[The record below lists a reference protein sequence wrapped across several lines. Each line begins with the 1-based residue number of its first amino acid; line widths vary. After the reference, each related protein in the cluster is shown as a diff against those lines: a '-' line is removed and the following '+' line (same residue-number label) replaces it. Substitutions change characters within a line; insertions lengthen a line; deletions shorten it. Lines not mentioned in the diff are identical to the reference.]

1 MICETIN
8 LREFYPALSAEGGEP
23 ILKTYCR
30 DVSREIDLERRFPA
44 MLICPGGGYGFV
56 SDREAE
62 PIALDYI
69 SAGFNAFVLTYSV
82 APAHYPSALL
92 QAAAAMDYIRKN
104 AAKYHIDLEKIAVSG
119 FSAGGH
125 LAGSIA
131 CFWQETFLA
140 QTLKTTSA
148 NLKPNAVVLCYP
160 VITGGE
166 KAHRGSF
173 DNLCAGDQA
182 LVQKMS
188 LETAVTKD
196 TPPTFLW
203 HTATDTCVPV
213 ENSLMMAS
221 ALREKQIPFELHVFS
236 EGSHGLSTCDY
247 QSAGPNSPHMIN
259 PEAAKWF
266 GLSVTFLKKQMDL
279 KF

>member
-1 MICETIN
+1 MIHETVN
-8 LREFYPALSAEGGEP
+8 LREFYPALSAVGGEP
-23 ILKTYCR
+23 ILKAYCR
-30 DVSREIDLERRFPA
+30 DVSREVDPERRFPA
-44 MLICPGGGYGFV
+44 MLICPGGAYAFV
-56 SDREAE
+56 SDREGE
-62 PIALDYI
+62 PIAIDYLD
-69 SAGFNAFVLTYSV
+69 AGFNAFVLYYSV

-104 AAKYHIDLEKIAVSG
+104 ADKYHVDPEKIAVSG

-131 CFWQETFLA
+131 CFWNEKFLA
-140 QTLKTTSA
+140 ETLKTNSG
-148 NLKPNAVVLCYP
+148 NLKPNAAVLSYA

-188 LETAVTKD
+188 LETAVTKE

-213 ENSLMMAS
+213 ENSLLMAS
-221 ALREKQIPFELHVFS
+221 ALRKKQIPFELHIFS
-236 EGSHGLSTCDY
+236 EGCHGLSTCDY
-247 QSAGPNSPHMIN
+247 QSAGPNSPGMIN
-259 PEAAKWF
+259 PEASKWF
-266 GLSVTFLKKQMDL
+266 KLSVAFLKKQLNL